1 MGTGEREGEM
11 REARRN
17 GREDKNEGKG
27 QEGKGQEGKGQKRG
41 LEEVKG
47 KSSTRPRR

>member
-1 MGTGEREGEM
+1 MS
-11 REARRN
+11 EARRN
-17 GREDKNEGKG
+17 EREDKNEGKG
-27 QEGKGQEGKGQKRG
+27 QEGKGQARG

>member
-1 MGTGEREGEM
+1 MSQ
-11 REARRN
+11 ARRN

-27 QEGKGQEGKGQKRG
+27 QEEKGQERG

-47 KSSTRPRR
+47 KSSTRPRQ

>member
-1 MGTGEREGEM
+1 MSD
-11 REARRN
+11 ARRN

-27 QEGKGQEGKGQKRG
+27 QEGKGQERG